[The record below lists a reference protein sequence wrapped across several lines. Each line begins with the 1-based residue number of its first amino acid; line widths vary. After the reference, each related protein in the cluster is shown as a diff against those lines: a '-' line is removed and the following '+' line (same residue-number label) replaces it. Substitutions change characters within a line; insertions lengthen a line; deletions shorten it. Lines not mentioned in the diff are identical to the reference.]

1 MEFGIQLA
9 TAADSWKIV
18 QRAEALGFTHAW
30 FYDTQMLCADPFVA
44 MGAAAVKTTRIRL
57 GTGVLVPS
65 NRIAPATA
73 CALASLNQLAP
84 GRIDFGVGTGFTA
97 RRAMGLPPVTLA
109 ELEEYLDIVQALLA
123 EETPTWEFEGKA
135 RKIRFLNPE
144 YGLIRTD
151 PALPVHISAMGPR
164 SQRLTAERGAHW
176 ITAMTDVDFAASGIA
191 AMNRSYRAAGRDPDD
206 YLKTAFVGGC
216 VLRPGE
222 DYGSPRVKAQAGPFA
237 AVIPHNLIEAGVGD
251 LNMNAPAELSE
262 LLDGYR
268 RLYDGYEPADARYLT
283 VHRGHALFLRP
294 EEEPPIG
301 GDLIRAA
308 TFTGLKE
315 ELRERLRALR
325 SAGLDR
331 WAVQIPQQHPDALDD
346 WAEVIAGV

>member
-73 CALASLNQLAP
+73 CAFASLNQLAP

-109 ELEEYLDIVQALLA
+109 ALEEYLDIVQALLA
-123 EETPTWEFEGKA
+123 EETPTWEFEGKT
-135 RKIRFLNPE
+135 RRIRFLNPE

-151 PALPVHISAMGPR
+151 PELPLHISAMGPR
-164 SQRLTAERGAHW
+164 IQRLTAERGAHW
-176 ITAMTDVDFAASGIA
+176 ITAMTDLESTLASLQGMA
-191 AMNRSYRAAGRDPDD
+191 RTYRDAGRNPDD
-206 YLKTAFVGGC
+206 HVKTAFAGGC

-222 DYGSPRVKAQAGPFA
+222 DYDSPRVKAQAGPFA

-251 LNMNAPAELSE
+251 LNMTAPAELTD
-262 LLDGYR
+262 LLAGYR
-268 RLYDGYEPADARYLT
+268 RQYEGYEPADARYLR

-294 EEEPPIG
+294 EEEPLIG

-308 TFTGLKE
+308 TFTGPKE

-325 SAGLDR
+325 RAGLNR